1 MLVTYWVVC
10 CIIELGFARKKEKR
24 NEQNTLEG
32 ATMYDAGEIKPD
44 YLEQP
49 DCEHVGGKT
58 VGGVKIIQADEDNP
72 KLMVR
77 NIFRHS
83 KSSPRTP

>member
-1 MLVTYWVVC
+1 
-10 CIIELGFARKKEKR
+10 
-24 NEQNTLEG
+24 
-32 ATMYDAGEIKPD
+32 MYQAKEIKPD
-44 YLEQP
+44 YLERT
-49 DCEHVGGKT
+49 DCENVGGKT
-58 VGGVKIIQADEDNP
+58 VGRVKIIQADEDNP

>member
-1 MLVTYWVVC
+1 MIYK
-10 CIIELGFARKKEKR
+10 A
-24 NEQNTLEG
+24 EG
-32 ATMYDAGEIKPD
+32 IKPD
-44 YLEQP
+44 YLEHP
-49 DCEHVGGKT
+49 DCENVGGKT

-83 KSSPRTP
+83 KISPRTP